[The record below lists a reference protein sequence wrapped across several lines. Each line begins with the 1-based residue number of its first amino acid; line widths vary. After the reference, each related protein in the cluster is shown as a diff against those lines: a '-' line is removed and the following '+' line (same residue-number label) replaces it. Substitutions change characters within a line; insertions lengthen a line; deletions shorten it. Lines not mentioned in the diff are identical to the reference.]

1 MNKIIKII
9 FLDILKSKIII
20 AYTVMLAILSW
31 SSFVLE
37 DNETKGV
44 LTILNVIL
52 FTVPLVSALFS
63 TIYVYNSSEFVEM
76 LLSQPVKRK
85 KIWIGLFSGLSLS
98 LVLAFLIGSG
108 IPLLIY
114 SPDKVGVMMIVMGS
128 LISVIFTS
136 LACLG
141 SIMTRDKAKGIGIAI
156 MLWLYFALIFDGI
169 VLFLLFQLS
178 EYPIE
183 NAMVGITA
191 LNPIDLARIQI
202 LLELDVSAMMGYTGA
217 VFKKVLGTSSGLMI
231 SFVLLCLWFVLP
243 FWISLKK
250 FIKKDL

>member
-20 AYTVMLAILSW
+20 AYTIMLAILSW
-31 SSFVLE
+31 SSFALE
-37 DNETKGV
+37 DNATKGI
-44 LTILNVIL
+44 LTVLNVIL
-52 FTVPLVSALFS
+52 FTVPLVSILFS
-63 TIYVYNSSEFVEM
+63 TIYIYNSSEFVEM

-98 LVLAFLIGSG
+98 LILAFLIGSG
-108 IPLLIY
+108 IPLLVY
-114 SPDKVGVMMIVMGS
+114 SPDKVGVMMLVMGS
-128 LISVIFTS
+128 LISVVFTS
-136 LACLG
+136 LACLA
-141 SIMTRDKAKGIGIAI
+141 SIMTRDKAKGIGIAM
-156 MLWLYFALIFDGI
+156 MLWLYFALLFDGI

-183 NAMVGITA
+183 NAMVAITA

-202 LLELDVSAMMGYTGA
+202 LLELEVSAMMGYTGA
-217 VFKKVLGTSSGLMI
+217 VFKKVLGTSTGLII
-231 SFVLLCLWFVLP
+231 SFVLLCLWFVVP

-250 FIKKDL
+250 FLKKDL

>member
-20 AYTVMLAILSW
+20 AYTLMLAILSW

-52 FTVPLVSALFS
+52 FTVPLVSVLFS

-108 IPLLIY
+108 IPLLVY

-128 LISVIFTS
+128 LISVIFAS

-183 NAMVGITA
+183 NAIIGITT

-231 SFVLLCLWFVLP
+231 SFALLCLWFVVP